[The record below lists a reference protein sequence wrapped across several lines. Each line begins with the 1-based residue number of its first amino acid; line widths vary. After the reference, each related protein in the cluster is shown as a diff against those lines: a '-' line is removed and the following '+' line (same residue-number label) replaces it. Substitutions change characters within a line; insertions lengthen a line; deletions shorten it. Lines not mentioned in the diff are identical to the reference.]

1 MDAAMKKKWQ
11 VATTRLIIS
20 VGKQLQMEKHDQIL
34 MMMMLNTPEKVK
46 KFSDWVRTKTVND
59 KVESTPMKV
68 LSAATRIGR
77 GMEPLD

>member
-1 MDAAMKKKWQ
+1 MDEATKKKWQ

-34 MMMMLNTPEKVK
+34 MMMMLNTPEKVI

-59 KVESTPMKV
+59 KVVSTPMKV